1 MSRLY
6 KVREFADLAGVTVR
20 TLHHYDRI
28 ALLKPQRS
36 DSGYRLYSRTD
47 LERLVQIT
55 ALKFLGI
62 PLHEIKVLLGASPLS
77 LSESLRLQLRALTEK
92 RDLITRAIQA
102 IEEAERLMRSD
113 QATDASALRKIIE
126 VIEMRPEPNFMRRY
140 YTEEAWA
147 KRMQLREQ
155 RSPETL
161 EGYKQEWRK
170 LFLEVETALDLDPA
184 GETAQ
189 GLARRWVLLAEV
201 ATGGDAEIRVGAIK
215 AWKDHQNWPPA
226 EQEVRLAYY
235 GLDAGSDRD
244 ASMRRLERVGKF
256 IGQAI
261 GRKYLEAL
269 QMNQRLGLVS
279 KPPADRSSAEW
290 AKLFRDVESSLV
302 EDPASEKAQ
311 LLAARWKD
319 LQRSTQIEARGSVL
333 RLDDF
338 RRAFR
343 DNCPSDASVAVVN
356 QVARLYRIEQVS
368 NFLKRALACCEGE
381 SNSAYPNQECS

>member
-1 MSRLY
+1 MSKLY

-62 PLHEIKVLLGASPLS
+62 PLDEIRVLLGASPMS

-126 VIEMRPEPNFMRRY
+126 VIEMRPEPNFMSRY

-147 KRMQLREQ
+147 KRMRLREQ
-155 RSPETL
+155 SSPETL
-161 EGYKQEWRK
+161 ERYKQAWRK

-189 GLARRWVLLAEV
+189 GLAKRWVLLAE
-201 ATGGDAEIRVGAIK
+201 AGTGGDAEIKGGAIK
-215 AWKDHQNWPPA
+215 AWKDHQNWPPG

-235 GLDAGSDRD
+235 GLDVGSDRD
-244 ASMRRLERVGKF
+244 ASMRRLESVGKF

-269 QMNQRLGLVS
+269 QANQRLALVKKS
-279 KPPADRSSAEW
+279 LADRSSEQW
-290 AKLFRDVESSLV
+290 AMLFRDVESSLK
-302 EDPASEKAQ
+302 EDPASEGAQ
-311 LLAARWKD
+311 ALAGRWKD
-319 LQRSTQIEARGSVL
+319 LQRNSQVEARGSAL

-338 RRAFR
+338 RHAFR
-343 DNCPSDASVAVVN
+343 ENCPSDASVAVVN
-356 QVARLYRIEQVS
+356 QVAGLYRIEQVS
-368 NFLKRALACCEGE
+368 NFLKRALACCDRD
-381 SNSAYPNQECS
+381 SNSA

>member
-28 ALLKPQRS
+28 ALLRPQRS
-36 DSGYRLYSRTD
+36 RSGYRLYSLTD

-92 RDLITRAIQA
+92 RDLITRAIRA
-102 IEEAERLMRSD
+102 IEEAERLIRSD

-126 VIEMRPEPNFMRRY
+126 VIEMRPESNFMRKY

-155 RSPETL
+155 SSPETL
-161 EGYKQEWRK
+161 ERYKQAWRS
-170 LFLEVETALDLDPA
+170 LFLEVETVLDLDPA
-184 GETAQ
+184 DERAQ
-189 GLARRWVLLAEV
+189 SLAKRWVLLAEV
-201 ATGGDAEIRVGAIK
+201 TTGGDAEIKGAAIK

-226 EQEVRLAYY
+226 EQDARLAYC
-235 GLDAGSDRD
+235 GLDVSSERD
-244 ASMRRLERVGKF
+244 ESMRRLERVGRF

-261 GRKYLEAL
+261 GRKYLQTL
-269 QMNQRLGLVS
+269 QVKQRLGLVS
-279 KPPADRSSAEW
+279 NPAADRSSEPW
-290 AKLFRDVESSLV
+290 AKLFRDVESSLM
-302 EDPASEKAQ
+302 EDPARERAQ
-311 LLAARWKD
+311 ALAARWKE
-319 LQRSTQIEARGSVL
+319 LKRNTQVEARETAP

-338 RRAFR
+338 GQAFR
-343 DNCPSDASVAVVN
+343 ENCPSDASVAVVN

-368 NFLKRALACCEGE
+368 NFLKRALACSEGE
-381 SNSAYPNQECS
+381 SNSA